1 MSNNLEKAFKALC
14 ELKSPDLL
22 GSKILLKIDQE
33 RVKRLNRQVLITRI
47 VGGLSF
53 VSFFPIFISL
63 VGQMQSSGFW
73 SYLSLLFTDTGIVM
87 TYWKQFSMSLIEATP
102 VFPLTLILISLLGL
116 SISFKFGFIKKD
128 IQKIGLSAN
137 FA

>member
-1 MSNNLEKAFKALC
+1 MSNNLEKAFKTLG

-22 GSKILLKIDQE
+22 NSKILLRIDQE

-53 VSFFPIFISL
+53 VSFFPIFINL
-63 VGQMQSSGFW
+63 VSQMQNSGFW
-73 SYLSLLFTDTGIVM
+73 NYLSLLFTDTSVVV
-87 TYWKQFSMSLIEATP
+87 TYWKSFSMSLIEATP
-102 VFPLTLILISLLGL
+102 VFPLTLIFISLLGL

>member
-1 MSNNLEKAFKALC
+1 MSNNLEKAFKAIG
-14 ELKSPDLL
+14 ELKSSDLL
-22 GSKILLKIDQE
+22 KSKILLRIDQE

-53 VSFFPIFISL
+53 VSFFPIFINL
-63 VGQMQSSGFW
+63 VSQMQNSGFW
-73 SYLSLLFTDTGIVM
+73 NYLSLLFTDTGIVM

-102 VFPLTLILISLLGL
+102 VFHLTLILISLLGL

>member
-1 MSNNLEKAFKALC
+1 MSNNLEKAFKGLGD
-14 ELKSPDLL
+14 LKSPDLL
-22 GSKILLKIDQE
+22 GSKILLKIDRE

-47 VGGLSF
+47 VGSLSF
-53 VSFFPIFISL
+53 VSFFPIFINL
-63 VGQMQSSGFW
+63 VSQMQNSGFW
-73 SYLSLLFTDTGIVM
+73 NYLSLLFTDTSIVM

>member
-1 MSNNLEKAFKALC
+1 MSNNLEKAFKAIG

-22 GSKILLKIDQE
+22 GSRILSGISREQSIRLK
-33 RVKRLNRQVLITRI
+33 RQILITRI
-47 VGGLSF
+47 VGVVSF
-53 VSFFPIFISL
+53 VSFFPIFINL
-63 VGQMQSSGFW
+63 VSQMQNSGFW
-73 SYLSLLFTDTGIVM
+73 NYLALLFTDTSVVM
-87 TYWKQFSMSLIEATP
+87 IYWKSFSMSLIEATP
-102 VFPLTLILISLLGL
+102 IFPLTLILISLLGL

>member
-1 MSNNLEKAFKALC
+1 MSNNLEKAFKALG

-22 GSKILLKIDQE
+22 NSKILLRIDRE

-53 VSFFPIFISL
+53 VSFFPIFINL
-63 VGQMQSSGFW
+63 VSQMQNSGFW
-73 SYLSLLFTDTGIVM
+73 NYLSLLFTDTGIVM

>member
-1 MSNNLEKAFKALC
+1 MSNNLEKAFKGLGD
-14 ELKSPDLL
+14 LKSPDLL

-53 VSFFPIFISL
+53 VSFFPIFINL
-63 VGQMQSSGFW
+63 VGQMQNSGFW
-73 SYLSLLFTDTGIVM
+73 NYLSLLFTDTSIVM

>member
-1 MSNNLEKAFKALC
+1 MSNNLEKAFKTLG

-22 GSKILLKIDQE
+22 NSKILLRIDQE

-53 VSFFPIFISL
+53 VSFFPIFINL
-63 VGQMQSSGFW
+63 VSQMQNSGFW
-73 SYLSLLFTDTGIVM
+73 NYLSLLFTDTSVVV
-87 TYWKQFSMSLIEATP
+87 TYWKSFSMSLIEATP
-102 VFPLTLILISLLGL
+102 VFPLTLIFISLLGL

-128 IQKIGLSAN
+128 IQKIGLSAD

>member
-1 MSNNLEKAFKALC
+1 MSNNLEKAFKGLGD
-14 ELKSPDLL
+14 LKSPDLL
-22 GSKILLKIDQE
+22 GSKILLKIDRE

-47 VGGLSF
+47 VGGISF
-53 VSFFPIFISL
+53 VSFFPIFINL
-63 VGQMQSSGFW
+63 VSQMQNSGFW
-73 SYLSLLFTDTGIVM
+73 NYLSLLFTDTSIVM
-87 TYWKQFSMSLIEATP
+87 TYWKSFSMSLVEATP

>member
-1 MSNNLEKAFKALC
+1 MSNNLEKAFKGLGD
-14 ELKSPDLL
+14 LKSPDLL
-22 GSKILLKIDQE
+22 SSKILLKIDQE

-47 VGGLSF
+47 VGGISF
-53 VSFFPIFISL
+53 VSFFPIFINFVS
-63 VGQMQSSGFW
+63 QMQNSGFW
-73 SYLSLLFTDTGIVM
+73 NYLSLLFTDTSVVM
-87 TYWKQFSMSLIEATP
+87 TYWKSFSMSLVEATP

>member
-1 MSNNLEKAFKALC
+1 MSNNLEKAFKTLG

-22 GSKILLKIDQE
+22 NSKILLRIDHE

-53 VSFFPIFISL
+53 VSFFPIFINL
-63 VGQMQSSGFW
+63 VGQMQNSGFW
-73 SYLSLLFTDTGIVM
+73 NYLSLLFTDTSIVM

>member
-1 MSNNLEKAFKALC
+1 MSNNLEKAFKTLG

-22 GSKILLKIDQE
+22 NSKILLRIDHE

-53 VSFFPIFISL
+53 VSFFPIFINL
-63 VGQMQSSGFW
+63 VGQMQNSGFW
-73 SYLSLLFTDTGIVM
+73 NYLSLLFTDTGIVM